1 MDVGTATGADKLFL
15 VTPMVIKHEIN
26 EKSPFWEMR
35 IGFEFI
41 GDVVFI
47 LESVIYFLLVVESSV
62 RKCIQSATRS
72 SIKMLISLN

>member
-41 GDVVFI
+41 RRG
-47 LESVIYFLLVVESSV
+47 YLV
-62 RKCIQSATRS
+62 
-72 SIKMLISLN
+72 